1 MSNISSVHDI
11 VPFVAGK
18 TEALTGQRLAKI
30 GYKTTTKNPAKFKSV
45 AVSVPH
51 IDPDDI
57 LNNVRALLPY
67 IGSLLEETQ
76 DKVIRALYESKDGN
90 LKTVQDHEISLQAC
104 ISYLEAEAAGERL
117 KKEHIES
124 WFDRV
129 CADNVFTLVAEKLGY
144 GDSDEL
150 TPEQTAT
157 VNKHVKTY
165 RDILSMLSGGNVK
178 LTPVQIKSC
187 KTVID
192 ISEDDSG
199 IGQKLMSRL
208 VNMEKPPKVTEFL
221 EL

>member
-1 MSNISSVHDI
+1 MSNVSSVHDI

-18 TEALTGQRLAKI
+18 TEALTGQRLAKV
-30 GYKTTTKNPAKFKSV
+30 GYKSTKNNPAKFKSV

-51 IDPDDI
+51 IDPDHI
-57 LNNVRALLPY
+57 LENVKALLPY
-67 IGSLLEETQ
+67 IGTMLEDTQ
-76 DKVIRALYESKDGN
+76 DKIIRGLYETAEGS
-90 LKTVQDHEISLQAC
+90 LKTIQDHEISVQAC
-104 ISYLEAEAAGERL
+104 ISFLEAEAAGDRL
-117 KKEHIES
+117 RKEHIES

-129 CADNVFTLVAEKLGY
+129 CADNVFTLIAEKLGY
-144 GDSDEL
+144 GDENDL

-157 VNKHVKTY
+157 VQKHVKVY

-192 ISEDDSG
+192 VSEDDSG
-199 IGQKLMSRL
+199 IGAKLMARL
-208 VNMEKPPKVTEFL
+208 INMEKPPKVTEFL

>member
-1 MSNISSVHDI
+1 MSNVSSVHDI

-51 IDPDDI
+51 IEPDDI

-90 LKTVQDHEISLQAC
+90 LKTVQDHEISVQAC

-117 KKEHIES
+117 KKEHIEA

-129 CADNVFTLVAEKLGY
+129 CADNVFTLIAEKLGY
-144 GDSDEL
+144 GDENDL

-157 VNKHVKTY
+157 VQKHVKVY

-187 KTVID
+187 KTVIEV
-192 ISEDDSG
+192 SEDDSG
-199 IGQKLMSRL
+199 IGTKLMARL

>member
-1 MSNISSVHDI
+1 MSNVSSVHDV

-18 TEALTGQRLAKI
+18 TEPLTGQRLAKI

-45 AVSVPH
+45 AVSVPP
-51 IDPDDI
+51 IDPDAV
-57 LNNVRALLPY
+57 LNNVKALLPY
-67 IGSLLEETQ
+67 IGTLLEDTQ
-76 DKVIRALYESKDGN
+76 DKIIRGLYESADGA
-90 LKTVQDHEISLQAC
+90 LKTVQDPEISVQAC
-104 ISYLEAEAAGERL
+104 ISFLEAEAAGERL
-117 KKEHIES
+117 KKEHIEA

-129 CADNVFTLVAEKLGY
+129 CSDNVFTLVAEKLGY
-144 GDSDEL
+144 GDSEEL
-150 TPEQTAT
+150 TPEQIAT
-157 VNKHVKTY
+157 VQKHVKTY

-178 LTPVQIKSC
+178 LTPVQIRSC

-192 ISEDDSG
+192 VSEDDSG